1 MISEEMNNSLK
12 EEITEE
18 ELEKI
23 MYAFRKGKSPGSD
36 GLTIEFFQGFYD
48 LVKEDLLKAV
58 QESQRAE
65 KVLGALN
72 STFLALI
79 PKKQNPS
86 SFEEF
91 RPISCCNM
99 VYKIIAKII
108 AQMLK
113 PILSN
118 IITKEQFGF
127 LFNRQIHDAVSLA

>member
-1 MISEEMNNSLK
+1 MNKFLK
-12 EEITEE
+12 EEVTEE
-18 ELEKI
+18 ALEKI
-23 MYAFRKGKSPGSD
+23 IYSFQKGKSPRPD
-36 GLTIEFFQGFYD
+36 GFTIEFFQGFFD

-58 QESQRAE
+58 QESQRVG

-91 RPISCCNM
+91 RPISCCNV

-108 AQMLK
+108 AQRMK
-113 PILSN
+113 PILSE
-118 IITKEQFGF
+118 IITKE
-127 LFNRQIHDAVSLA
+127 

>member
-1 MISEEMNNSLK
+1 MNKSLK

-23 MYAFRKGKSPGSD
+23 VYSFQKGKSPSPN
-36 GLTIEFFQGFYD
+36 GLIIEFFQGFYD

-58 QESQRAE
+58 KESQRVR

-72 STFLALI
+72 MTFLALI

-86 SFEEF
+86 SFEQF

-99 VYKIIAKII
+99 VYKTIAKII
-108 AQMLK
+108 PQRMK
-113 PILSN
+113 PILSD
-118 IITKEQFGF
+118 IITKE
-127 LFNRQIHDAVSLA
+127 